1 MPCFMIFT
9 NILLNVPFNFSLA
22 WLGECATK
30 NWKVVRMIV
39 SCYFQA
45 NCIVKFVKCLP
56 FMIHKF
62 YYFLLL
68 YNEAVC

>member
-1 MPCFMIFT
+1 MPCIMIFT
-9 NILLNVPFNFSLA
+9 NILPNVPFNLSSA

-30 NWKVVRMIV
+30 NRKVVRMIV

-45 NCIVKFVKCLP
+45 KCIVKCLP
-56 FMIHKF
+56 FMIHNF
-62 YYFLLL
+62 YYFLVL